1 MNITRR
7 ELLGGAAIA
16 MSEGFACKRRFA
28 LSERKT
34 GYRDG
39 EFPIIWLILGEK
51 RNCFGDLEPSYDV
64 NHLVAVDLENED
76 EWGDIN
82 SVCVDGQMRLGLGND
97 VDGYWMIERAFEIVE
112 PTLELHEEKYPF
124 SFEIS
129 LDYLG
134 MMIEDRVNTW
144 IGRSV

>member
-1 MNITRR
+1 M
-7 ELLGGAAIA
+7 
-16 MSEGFACKRRFA
+16 
-28 LSERKT
+28 SERKT